1 MERSHSD
8 VCVLWR
14 QLSLQ
19 QQSPQFLRAGD
30 WEGTD
35 EVLTHVRSG
44 FAVLR
49 NQAGENRQPLIKEP
63 LCVTICQHQDLKKR
77 KIEKKKKKKKVIT
90 VIMTTIRWD
99 GGSLIQNL
107 WPKGLH
113 MLSWLVITHNKVQG
127 RAIMVTVSSMVH
139 FYSLCLYLG
148 PLFPW
153 GVQQAMGKVARMG
166 RDDPDLSLVTFAP
179 STHQHKKIKNHTP
192 STTIT
197 ILHPCVAQSLTR

>member
-30 WEGTD
+30 WEGTG
-35 EVLTHVRSG
+35 EVLAHVRSG

-77 KIEKKKKKKKVIT
+77 KIGEKRGGRKRKKRVIT
-90 VIMTTIRWD
+90 VIMMTIRWD

-127 RAIMVTVSSMVH
+127 QGD
-139 FYSLCLYLG
+139 YGDSLINGSFL
-148 PLFPW
+148 
-153 GVQQAMGKVARMG
+153 
-166 RDDPDLSLVTFAP
+166 
-179 STHQHKKIKNHTP
+179 
-192 STTIT
+192 
-197 ILHPCVAQSLTR
+197 QSLFISGTSIPLGVTASHGQSSSYGMRWPWPVLGHIRTFNSST